1 MINNM
6 QGLEKVSGKIVD
18 VVKRT
23 ITKGIL
29 TIDHGKIKSIEPS
42 DEVEDQFIIP
52 GLVDAHIHIESS
64 MMLPAEFARYS
75 VIHGTVACVCDP
87 HEIANVCGIE
97 GVDYM
102 IANGNQS
109 PMKFYFGAPSCVPST
124 RFETSGAELDA
135 SDVEKLLQRDDI
147 YFLAEMM
154 NFPGVIHKNKQV
166 LLKLQAAHVAGK
178 PIDGHAP
185 DLTTEELIAY
195 AAAGIS
201 TDHECMTLADAEAK
215 IALGMK
221 VQIREGSAA
230 KNFDDLLSLLD
241 KHAENIMFCSDDK
254 HPDDLIKSGHINS
267 LVKRAVAKG
276 YDPIEVLR
284 VCSLNPIKHYKLD
297 VGLLQAGD
305 AADFN
310 IVNNL
315 TDFKI
320 KSTYIA
326 GVKVSENG
334 LPTYSRYK
342 PTEVINQFNA
352 EKITEDQLQ
361 VTPIGDTLN
370 VILVDDGQLFT
381 HSGWSVQK
389 TENGNVISDIENDVL
404 KIVVYNRYQPSE
416 PAIGFIK
423 NIGLKRGA
431 LASTVSH
438 DSHNIVAVGTSDK
451 EIASAI
457 NQIIDSKGG
466 ILACEG
472 DRTCLLALPVG
483 GTMSDEVGSVISK
496 QYEEIDAMA
505 KELGSGLKA
514 PFMTLAFMSLLVIP
528 KLKLSDQGLFNGS
541 TFSFTNLM
549 R

>member
-1 MINNM
+1 MLNNI
-6 QGLEKVSGKIVD
+6 SGIQTISGNIVD

-23 ITKGIL
+23 VSKGIV
-29 TIDHGKIKSIEPS
+29 TIENGRIKSIEPA
-42 DEVEDQFIIP
+42 DEVDDRFIIP

-75 VIHGTVACVCDP
+75 VVHGTVACVCDP
-87 HEIANVCGIE
+87 HEIANVCGID

-102 IANGNQS
+102 IENGKQS

-124 RFETSGAELDA
+124 KFETSGAELDA
-135 SDVEKLLQRDDI
+135 DAVEQLLQREDI

-166 LLKLQAAHVAGK
+166 LLKLQAAQAVGK

-185 DLTTEELIAY
+185 DLTDEELVSY
-195 AAAGIS
+195 VGGGIS
-201 TDHECMTLADAEAK
+201 TDHECMTIADAEAK

-230 KNFDDLLSLLD
+230 KNFDDLLSLMD
-241 KHAENIMFCSDDK
+241 KHAANIMFCSDDK
-254 HPDDLIKSGHINS
+254 HPDDLIKNGHINS

-284 VCSLNPIKHYKLD
+284 VCSFNPIQHYKLD
-297 VGLLQAGD
+297 VGLLQIGD
-305 AADFN
+305 PADFN

-315 TDFKI
+315 RDFDI
-320 KSTYIA
+320 LSTYIA
-326 GVKVSENG
+326 GEKVSENG
-334 LPTYSRYK
+334 VPTYVRYN
-342 PTEVINQFNA
+342 PTELINQFNA
-352 EKITEDQLQ
+352 EKITVDQLQ
-361 VTPIGDTLN
+361 LTPIGDNLK

-381 HSGWSVQK
+381 HYEWLKQK
-389 TENGNVISDIENDVL
+389 VENGNVISDIENDVL

-416 PAIGFIK
+416 PSIGFIR

-438 DSHNIVAVGTSDK
+438 DSHNIVAVGTTDK
-451 EIASAI
+451 EIVSAI
-457 NQIIDSKGG
+457 NQIIESKGG

-472 DRTCLLALPVG
+472 ERTCLLSLSVG
-483 GTMSDEVGSVISK
+483 GTMSDGVGSVISK

-505 KELGSGLKA
+505 KELGSRLKA

-528 KLKLSDQGLFNGS
+528 KLKLSDKGLFDGS

-549 R
+549 E

>member
-1 MINNM
+1 MQNNIS
-6 QGLEKVSGKIVD
+6 GLQAISGNIVD

-23 ITKGIL
+23 ITQGIV
-29 TIDHGKIKSIEPS
+29 TIENGRIKSIEPS
-42 DEVEDQFIIP
+42 DSVEDQFIIP

-75 VIHGTVACVCDP
+75 VVHGTVACVCDP
-87 HEIANVCGIE
+87 HEIANVCGID

-102 IANGNQS
+102 IENGKHS

-124 RFETSGAELDA
+124 KFETSGAELDA
-135 SDVEKLLQRDDI
+135 VAVEQLLQRDDI

-166 LLKLQAAHVAGK
+166 HLKLQAAHTAGK
-178 PIDGHAP
+178 PVDGHAP
-185 DLTTEELIAY
+185 DLTAEELIAY
-195 AAAGIS
+195 VGGGIS
-201 TDHECMTLADAEAK
+201 TDHECMTIADAEAK

-230 KNFDDLLSLLD
+230 KNFDDLLSLMD
-241 KHAENIMFCSDDK
+241 KHAGNIMFCSDDK
-254 HPDDLIKSGHINS
+254 HPDDLIKNGHINS

-284 VCSLNPIKHYKLD
+284 VCSYNPIQHYKLD
-297 VGLLQAGD
+297 VGLLQTGD
-305 AADFN
+305 PADFN
-310 IVNNL
+310 VVNNL
-315 TDFKI
+315 RDFDI
-320 KSTYIA
+320 ISTYIN
-326 GVKVSENG
+326 GEKVSENG
-334 LPTYSRYK
+334 VPTYARYY
-342 PTEVINQFNA
+342 PTELINQFNA
-352 EKITEDQLQ
+352 EKITIDQLQ
-361 VTPIGDTLN
+361 LTPIGDNLK

-381 HSGWSVQK
+381 HYSWLEQK
-389 TENGNVISDIENDVL
+389 VENGNVISDIENDVL

-416 PAIGFIK
+416 PAIGFIR

-451 EIASAI
+451 EIVSAI
-457 NQIIDSKGG
+457 NQIIESKGG
-466 ILACEG
+466 ILACDGE
-472 DRTCLLALPVG
+472 RTCLLSLPVG
-483 GTMSDEVGSVISK
+483 GTMSDGVGSVISK

-505 KELGSGLKA
+505 KELGSALKA

-528 KLKLSDQGLFNGS
+528 KLKLSDKGLFNGS

-549 R
+549 E